1 LFNLRSGH
9 VLKNLKIETTQ
20 EPFERF
26 DLLEDELLN
35 DFRPGRDSA
44 HSKEERLQKQRPADK
59 VAANERIF
67 SQTGINL
74 DEYVPKEEVDR
85 REKSAYQKGFHQ
97 GRDEG
102 IRMGQEE
109 IRPYIQALQT
119 ILKEWE
125 ERKETLFREN
135 EVAIVQLAF
144 EIAKKVV
151 HQEISI
157 NPDLILYVV
166 REALKKIN
174 QGSSLIVRLNPED
187 VAIFERGMKTYLPE
201 IKQFTD
207 VQIVSEESIERGG
220 CILESDSG
228 IINAE
233 LDVQLQKIEESLL
246 EEKHDEK

>member
-1 LFNLRSGH
+1 MFRLRSGR
-9 VLKNLKIETTQ
+9 VLKNPKIETTQ

-26 DLLEDELLN
+26 DLLEDELLG
-35 DFRPGRDSA
+35 DFRGDGESK
-44 HSKEERLQKQRPADK
+44 HSKKEAFQKDSPASDSHSFQGGF
-59 VAANERIF
+59 E
-67 SQTGINL
+67 QTGINL
-74 DEYVPKEEVDR
+74 DEYLPKEEVDR
-85 REKSAYQKGFHQ
+85 REKSAYQMGFHQ

-109 IRPYIQALQT
+109 IRPYVHALQA
-119 ILKEWE
+119 ILSEWE
-125 ERKETLFREN
+125 ERKETLFKEN

-151 HQEISI
+151 HQEISV
-157 NPDLILYVV
+157 NPDLILYTV
-166 REALKKIN
+166 REALKKVD
-174 QGSSLIVRLNPED
+174 QRSYLIVKLNPED
-187 VAIFERGMKTYLPE
+187 TAVFERGIETYLPE

-207 VQIVSEESIERGG
+207 VQIVPEKSIERGG

-246 EEKHDEK
+246 EEKQDEK